1 MEWNLF
7 CLVRPHTPPPFGYE
21 WNWSK
26 NDSAVVIRLLE
37 IMVYYL
43 TLENVSLLVWEGY
56 TVSGLYVN
64 GSEWV
69 NE

>member
-7 CLVRPHTPPPFGYE
+7 SLVRPHTPPHFGYE

-26 NDSAVVIRLLE
+26 NDSAVVIQLLE
-37 IMVYYL
+37 IMVVL
-43 TLENVSLLVWEGY
+43 LNVSLLVWEGY
-56 TVSGLYVN
+56 TVSGLM